1 MDREKIEDI
10 FDIVY
15 ETDALI
21 VKAAEGKE
29 LSVCVEDLIS
39 IGMPALPADYIEFLE
54 TANGFAWNGFEF
66 FGTYQ
71 VTVKKQGYVLR
82 DIVSVNEE
90 WHELKMGLEGKLVL
104 GQFDD
109 DIYIYDPEAG
119 KYQEL
124 DNITLTE
131 IDTYDSFDEL
141 FVGTVGLYTDF
152 DDEEYS
158 CDDEEDSFEDGA
170 STGE

>member
-15 ETDALI
+15 ETGALI
-21 VKAAEGKE
+21 VKSAEGNE

-54 TANGFAWNGFEF
+54 IANGFAWNGFEF

-82 DIVSVNEE
+82 DIVSVNKD
-90 WHELKMGLEGKLVL
+90 WHDRKLGLEGKLVL

-109 DIYIYDPEAG
+109 DIYIYDPETK
-119 KYQEL
+119 KYQAL
-124 DNITLTE
+124 DNMTLTE
-131 IDTYDSFDEL
+131 IDTYDSFDGL
-141 FVGTVGLYTDF
+141 FVCSVGLYTDF

-158 CDDEEDSFEDGA
+158 YDDEEDPFEDGT
-170 STGE
+170 STEE